1 MSWPDQNQV
10 LDQVQSDKSRDIR
23 LFEHAISMSSIK
35 NSYDEVM
42 H

>member
-1 MSWPDQNQV
+1 MSRADQNQV
-10 LDQVQSDKSRDIR
+10 LDQVQSDKSRD
-23 LFEHAISMSSIK
+23 FEHAISKPSINYK

>member
-1 MSWPDQNQV
+1 MSETDQNQV
-10 LDQVQSDKSRDIR
+10 LDQVQSDKSRD
-23 LFEHAISMSSIK
+23 FEHAISMSSINFK